1 MAGTKQMCKVQISY
15 GKFVVVAV
23 VVVVGGGGGGGG
35 GFLTN
40 ALINTLLI
48 IPIFVLMLYSTPK
61 PNLKTEASI
70 VWPVK

>member
-1 MAGTKQMCKVQISY
+1 MCKVQISY

-23 VVVVGGGGGGGG
+23 VVVVVVVGGGG

-61 PNLKTEASI
+61 PNLKTKASI

>member
-23 VVVVGGGGGGGG
+23 VVVGGGGGG
-35 GFLTN
+35 